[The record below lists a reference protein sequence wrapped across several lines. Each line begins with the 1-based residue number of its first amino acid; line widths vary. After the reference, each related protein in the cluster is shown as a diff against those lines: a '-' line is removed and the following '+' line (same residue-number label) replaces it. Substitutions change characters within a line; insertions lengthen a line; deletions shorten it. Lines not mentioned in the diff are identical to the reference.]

1 MNQGDQNHIN
11 NHAIRLLQMS
21 EGFGV
26 SRAVQLAAELGVA
39 DLLGDAPRSTDDLA
53 AATSTHPGALYR
65 LLRALAGVG
74 LFTEVEPG
82 RFGLT
87 PAGAQLRGD
96 HPESLRSWVMFQGLF
111 NGVYAEAMHSLR
123 TGEPT
128 VPLVFG
134 EPLFDHLHHHPEHG
148 EIFNAAMAEHSRLTG
163 KALAAAYDFTG
174 VRQIVDVG
182 GGDGSFLSA
191 VLRANPEATGVVFDQ
206 PYLGDAAGKRIGAA
220 GLGERCRYVGGDFLR
235 EIPSGGDVYL
245 LKGVLHNWP
254 DDQAL
259 VMLRNCRRAMGAD
272 GRLLL
277 VEWVVPAGDVPHPSK
292 FLDLAMLF
300 VYGGRERTEQ
310 EYVALLTE
318 AGLRISRILGSAST
332 LNVLEVIPA
341 GGERTPAL

>member
-1 MNQGDQNHIN
+1 MVGRDPGQRPRHRHDRNRTVAKSSGSPASKVSAPRCEAWTATQTPSAGIYDSSSHPYAWSAECGHHSTTWSQTMNQGDQNHIN

-174 VRQIVDVG
+174 ARQIVDVG

-206 PYLGDAAGKRIGAA
+206 PYLGDAAG
-220 GLGERCRYVGGDFLR
+220 
-235 EIPSGGDVYL
+235 
-245 LKGVLHNWP
+245 
-254 DDQAL
+254 
-259 VMLRNCRRAMGAD
+259 
-272 GRLLL
+272 
-277 VEWVVPAGDVPHPSK
+277 
-292 FLDLAMLF
+292 
-300 VYGGRERTEQ
+300 
-310 EYVALLTE
+310 
-318 AGLRISRILGSAST
+318 
-332 LNVLEVIPA
+332 
-341 GGERTPAL
+341 